1 MQSEGKMIE
10 KSVLKKQMLEK
21 RDQLDNKAE
30 RSNIICQKILSSDVF
45 KNAKTIFLFLSF
57 GSEVDTNLI
66 VETCFKQG
74 KKVCVP
80 VCKKDGIMDAVYI
93 NGFDDMACNKF
104 GISEP
109 VDVTKVAQKQDIDLI
124 IAPGN
129 VFDKN
134 LNRIGYG
141 KGFYDRFFVGTRAK
155 RVALAFDCQVVDF
168 DLPTNQYDVKM
179 HSIVTEKQILG
190 EL

>member
-1 MQSEGKMIE
+1 MIE

-21 RDQLDNKAE
+21 RNQLDNKAE
-30 RSNIICQKILSSDVF
+30 RSNIICKKILSSDVF

-141 KGFYDRFFVGTRAK
+141 KGFYDRFFEK
-155 RVALAFDCQVVDF
+155 HALNARKYIIISNSLITNNFKEDEFDYKC
-168 DLPTNQYDVKM
+168 
-179 HSIVTEKQILG
+179 SGIISA
-190 EL
+190 

>member
-1 MQSEGKMIE
+1 MTDKKTLKSQMIAIRNELENKKE
-10 KSVLKKQMLEK
+10 KSQ
-21 RDQLDNKAE
+21 
-30 RSNIICQKILSSDVF
+30 IICQKILDSNVF
-45 KNAKTIFLFLSF
+45 LKAQNVFIFLSF
-57 GSEVDTNLI
+57 GSEIDTNII
-66 VETCFKQG
+66 VESCFKKG

-80 VCKKDGIMDAVYI
+80 VCKQDGIMDAVYI
-93 NGFDDMACNKF
+93 NGFDDMEFNRF
-104 GISEP
+104 GIKEP
-109 VDVTKVAQKQDIDLI
+109 KDVTKIADKQDIDLI
-124 IAPGN
+124 IAPGS

-168 DLPTNQYDVKM
+168 DLPTDEYDVKM
-179 HSIVTEKQILG
+179 HCIVTEKQILG

>member
-1 MQSEGKMIE
+1 MTDK
-10 KSVLKKQMLEK
+10 KTLKTQMLAK
-21 RDQLDNKAE
+21 RNELENKAE
-30 RSNIICQKILSSDVF
+30 KSQAICKKILDSKVF
-45 KNAKTIFLFLSF
+45 ADAKNVFLFLSF
-57 GSEVDTNLI
+57 GSEVDTNLL
-66 VETCFKQG
+66 VENCFVQG

-179 HSIVTEKQILG
+179 HCIVTENQILG